1 MSDLNDFLNS
11 ISSISSET
19 IDLPKW
25 IRIKQIGSSNSEV
38 NSETSAANTEMNQVA
53 PSTTSEDV
61 SATSDNNQTA
71 LNDVE
76 SSPTSVEA
84 KDEDGSSTSDSE
96 KEGQT
101 GGNISKLLQ
110 MLSSESD
117 TEMNLSTAT
126 EQLEDQLKA
135 LLQAGGAMK
144 KKASK
149 KSKKTSKKSKKAN
162 KKSKKT
168 SKKSKKANKKS
179 KKTSKKSKKANKKS
193 KKSSKKSKRKMKS
206 EESTVENEASTQTSE
221 PEPEAKPE
229 PVKPKKKRTPSPG
242 FLAFLDLK
250 KHVAEKLGI
259 PNGAPAA
266 KVASDVKKETVEKFP
281 ELVEK
286 GSVDIMKKAKEYFD
300 KNIEKFKKTI

>member
-162 KKSKKT
+162 KKSKK
-168 SKKSKKANKKS
+168 
-179 KKTSKKSKKANKKS
+179 
-193 KKSSKKSKRKMKS
+193 SSKKSKRKMKS

>member
-1 MSDLNDFLNS
+1 
-11 ISSISSET
+11 
-19 IDLPKW
+19 
-25 IRIKQIGSSNSEV
+25 
-38 NSETSAANTEMNQVA
+38 
-53 PSTTSEDV
+53 
-61 SATSDNNQTA
+61 
-71 LNDVE
+71 
-76 SSPTSVEA
+76 
-84 KDEDGSSTSDSE
+84 
-96 KEGQT
+96 
-101 GGNISKLLQ
+101 
-110 MLSSESD
+110 
-117 TEMNLSTAT
+117 
-126 EQLEDQLKA
+126 
-135 LLQAGGAMK
+135 
-144 KKASK
+144 
-149 KSKKTSKKSKKAN
+149 
-162 KKSKKT
+162 
-168 SKKSKKANKKS
+168 
-179 KKTSKKSKKANKKS
+179 
-193 KKSSKKSKRKMKS
+193 MKS

>member
-11 ISSISSET
+11 ISSVSSET

-25 IRIKQIGSSNSEV
+25 IRIKQIGSSN
-38 NSETSAANTEMNQVA
+38 TQNQG
-53 PSTTSEDV
+53 SDSL
-61 SATSDNNQTA
+61 TSDNNQTA
-71 LNDVE
+71 MDNVVLSSTSNEDNSLTSDNNQTAMDNVVL
-76 SSPTSVEA
+76 SPTSNEDDTS
-84 KDEDGSSTSDSE
+84 KDNSSTSDSE

-110 MLSSESD
+110 MLSSDSE

-135 LLQAGGAMK
+135 LLQSGGAMK
-144 KKASK
+144 KKANNKPK
-149 KSKKTSKKSKKAN
+149 KANNKSKKSKKAN
-162 KKSKKT
+162 
-168 SKKSKKANKKS
+168 NKP
-179 KKTSKKSKKANKKS
+179 KKS
-193 KKSSKKSKRKMKS
+193 KKSSKKKMTS
-206 EESTVENEASTQTSE
+206 EKSTVENEASTQSSE
-221 PEPEAKPE
+221 PEPE
-229 PVKPKKKRTPSPG
+229 PVKPKKKKTLSPG
-242 FLAFLDLK
+242 FRAFLDLK

-286 GSVDIMKKAKEYFD
+286 GSVEVMKKAKEYFD